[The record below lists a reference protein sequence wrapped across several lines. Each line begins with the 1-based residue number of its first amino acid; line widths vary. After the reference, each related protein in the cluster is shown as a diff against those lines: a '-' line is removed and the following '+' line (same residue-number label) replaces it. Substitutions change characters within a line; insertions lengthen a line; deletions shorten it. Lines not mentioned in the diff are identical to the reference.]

1 MKKLLTRIV
10 GATLGLALAI
20 GVSVGAANN
29 GEAKGVYADYS
40 SLYSADFTSVAA
52 HSYTQNKT
60 FTLSN
65 KSWKSSVSQ
74 VSASVFYLGCNSGA
88 SAYGI
93 LNDNSDFSEI
103 VTALKAADSKYNT
116 TYATAHAY
124 ALLFENAYNNV
135 TKVNFS
141 WAGGNNAFQVYL
153 FGYTGSQ
160 WTKLANTNYAT
171 SGQAVSGEVN
181 WTGSATNY
189 TKFAV
194 AARPGTSSTTATNKT
209 LRASSFTV
217 YETIVPAGTYTVTFD
232 SNGGSDISAQNVS
245 DSGTAK
251 ATEPSPAPTKN
262 GYDFVAWYTQ
272 EEYPDGTPYDFNTPV
287 TGDLGLKA
295 KWAEKALTANYSS
308 TGVNAL
314 TNGQGYHISGE
325 VTAKCSTK
333 AFFIQSGN
341 NAMQIY
347 DDTTTVSSAVSVG
360 NTVDVYGT
368 YQDGNNAELKDI
380 LYYHVT
386 SNDTTLSQTPLT
398 SLNDATEANRFKYF
412 EIAQIQLNSAFNNS
426 NQAQIKNSSVV
437 LYYASAN
444 YVNVGSSFNKG
455 DYAANDY
462 VSIKGVVEK
471 YNSTI
476 ELKITYIS
484 KLSQYT
490 VTFESNGGTAVPS
503 QSVLQGNTAEQ
514 PANPTKASDENYT
527 YAFAGWYTNPE
538 LTGDAYD
545 FDLPVNAALTL
556 YAKWN
561 RSDRDAKDVV
571 ANLNTQSSLA
581 YHYSKSGNG
590 AVDTLNKTFTGI
602 SGSAYTDWSDKT
614 GESGVVYAGNSYG
627 NSTAIQL
634 NTGTTYYQGIVTT
647 GNPNSNNIKKITIDW
662 ASNTAADRYV
672 EVYGKNEAYSST
684 ENLYDNNE
692 KGTLVTSLTCNSNH
706 DDSEYTFVA
715 DYKYI
720 GIKASGALYIDS
732 IDIQWGDLPSYAFS
746 NVSIRFSNLISTS
759 LWTRLNTE
767 SSIQGYGVMLAT
779 PETLGSDPIED
790 WYAIADG
797 NSYEEKIAYLATG
810 NVKNFY
816 MPLSTKSPDLAN
828 SAQKAGAEGDH
839 YIWYLNKI
847 VLDTEEGLTKEQ
859 VKAKLTQR
867 YTAVG
872 YVKTVE
878 GLVFLDQVAA
888 SAAGLADAAITG
900 GQATTSTANGS
911 LKNLADMLA

>member
-590 AVDTLNKTFTGI
+590 AVDTLN
-602 SGSAYTDWSDKT
+602 
-614 GESGVVYAGNSYG
+614 
-627 NSTAIQL
+627 
-634 NTGTTYYQGIVTT
+634 
-647 GNPNSNNIKKITIDW
+647 
-662 ASNTAADRYV
+662 TAADRYV